1 MDPSFNTVTIIGVGL
16 LGGSLGLAL
25 KKRGL
30 AGTVRGVGRRQES
43 LDKALSAG
51 AIDEAFLDAEDAV
64 QDAVQGAGLVVLC
77 TPANF
82 VTQFLDIIRPVCS
95 ESAIVTDV
103 ASTKTHICQH
113 AHATWPQPRRFV
125 GSHPMAGS
133 EKFGPEH
140 AHHELYEGAYV
151 FVEENDG
158 LDPDAHHTIIELW
171 QGLGARVVE
180 IAPTLHDAI
189 LARTSHVPHIVSSAL
204 ARLVDGQANLAPFIG
219 NGFRDTTRIAEGRP
233 EIWRDIS
240 LTNRAAI
247 GEGLGEVIEQLQAF
261 CQAIRDGDGERLERL
276 FDDGRVARQ
285 KALEDAREPRR
296 KALEE

>member
-64 QDAVQGAGLVVLC
+64 RDAVQDAGLVVLC
-77 TPANF
+77 TPASF
-82 VTQFLDIIRPVCS
+82 VTQFLDIIRPLCS

-113 AHATWPQPRRFV
+113 ARNTWPQPRRFI

-140 AHHELYEGAYV
+140 AHHELYEGANV

-158 LDPDAHHTIIELW
+158 LDPDAHHAIIELW
-171 QGLGARVVE
+171 QDLGARVVE
-180 IAPTLHDAI
+180 VSPALHDRL

-240 LTNRAAI
+240 LTNKAAI
-247 GEGLGEVIEQLQAF
+247 GESLGEVIEQLQAF
-261 CQAIRDGDGERLERL
+261 AQAIREADPERLERL
-276 FDDGRVARQ
+276 FEEGREA
-285 KALEDAREPRR
+285 RR